1 VARLLLGIGLAWA
14 GPLASQAM
22 RADPAALKA
31 AFLYNFS
38 QFAEWPA
45 DAFGTGDQPFVICL
59 LGRDAIGE
67 PMQAVGRLSVRER
80 SVLVLRP
87 TQPAEARRCH
97 LAYADDLREPAA
109 ATLLRSLLDAPVLTV
124 AGVGED
130 RGVPVAI
137 ALTQQ
142 GDRLRWSVNLDAT
155 RRSRIKLSSKLL
167 EMAVSVT
174 DGGQERSPR

>member
-1 VARLLLGIGLAWA
+1 MRLALLLGLGAALPA
-14 GPLASQAM
+14 GSQVM

-45 DAFGTGDQPFVICL
+45 DAFGAADQPFVICL

-80 SVLVLRP
+80 AVLVLRP

-97 LAYADDLREPAA
+97 LAYADDPREPAA
-109 ATLLRSLLDAPVLTV
+109 AALLRTLLDAPVLTV
-124 AGVGED
+124 AGRSEE
-130 RGVPVAI
+130 RGVPVGI
-137 ALTQQ
+137 ALTQRD
-142 GDRLRWSVNLDAT
+142 DRLRWSVNLDAT
-155 RRSRIKLSSKLL
+155 RRARVRLSSKLL
-167 EMAVSVT
+167 EMAVSVI